1 MNGDLSV
8 DSAFV
13 FFLGLGVA
21 CQLCFLCLFLYL
33 SYWYVMLIARHEG
46 SFLQARSP
54 DGSVDDING
63 VSGDSS
69 EPDSLSPE
77 KQAIIGAVVG
87 GVAVIAITA
96 GILFFLIKKH
106 RWDQI
111 RQREKALLALHAPPP
126 AYDSSDASNSSRSSR
141 KPSPSPLL
149 PPVPV
154 PTPARPATV
163 SIPSS
168 YQCQVSRDIEE
179 QPPAY
184 DAPSI
189 PVYDPSRYQQQQQQL
204 RPTST
209 QTINSGYLHYLT
221 GDTMY
226 GQRSSQL
233 SVPFQGHRHT
243 IQSMPRSHIGGQ
255 VSGTGLPESNSSSV
269 PQDGNNGTRPP
280 RKPKPVLSRLIT
292 NFG

>member
-1 MNGDLSV
+1 
-8 DSAFV
+8 
-13 FFLGLGVA
+13 
-21 CQLCFLCLFLYL
+21 
-33 SYWYVMLIARHEG
+33 MLIARHEG
-46 SFLQARSP
+46 KLLQARSP

-126 AYDSSDASNSSRSSR
+126 AYDSSDTSNSSRSSR

-154 PTPARPATV
+154 PTPARPASLSV
-163 SIPSS
+163 PSS
-168 YQCQVSRDIEE
+168 YQCHTSRDIEE

-189 PVYDPSRYQQQQQQL
+189 PVYDPSRYQQRQQQPF

-209 QTINSGYLHYLT
+209 PTINSGHLHYLS

-233 SVPFQGHRHT
+233 IVPFQGHRHT
-243 IQSMPRSHIGGQ
+243 IQSVPASHIGGQ
-255 VSGTGLPESNSSSV
+255 WSGTRVTASNPSSAPVGS
-269 PQDGNNGTRPP
+269 NGTRPP

>member
-1 MNGDLSV
+1 MGFVRRFLSFV
-8 DSAFV
+8 IFWFGGCLSALV
-13 FFLGLGVA
+13 LVL
-21 CQLCFLCLFLYL
+21 
-33 SYWYVMLIARHEG
+33 
-46 SFLQARSP
+46 LQARSP

-126 AYDSSDASNSSRSSR
+126 AYDSSDTSNSSRSSR
-141 KPSPSPLL
+141 KPFPSPLL

-154 PTPARPATV
+154 PTPARPASV
-163 SIPSS
+163 SIPTS
-168 YQCQVSRDIEE
+168 YQCHVSRDIEE
-179 QPPAY
+179 QLPAY

-189 PVYDPSRYQQQQQQL
+189 PVYDPSRYQQQQQQPF

-209 QTINSGYLHYLT
+209 VTLNSGPLHYFT
-221 GDTMY
+221 GDTLY
-226 GQRSSQL
+226 RQRSSQL

-243 IQSMPRSHIGGQ
+243 IQSVPALYIGSQ
-255 VSGTGLPESNSSSV
+255 ESGTGVPASNSSSAPV
-269 PQDGNNGTRPP
+269 GGNGMGIKAFGISFMNGYW
-280 RKPKPVLSRLIT
+280 VASILF
-292 NFG
+292 FGKSKNSCQYE